1 MNPPL
6 EPQPRQ
12 RRDSVRHQAR
22 LDWETHSTL
31 EARGD
36 SAVRHAVGITHTQG
50 WTIDPTI
57 PDRPHL
63 VHMLVAPELLQH
75 VQAAAGAYG
84 ASVAAW
90 LRQAM
95 RQVSLE
101 DFPPRWRAEET
112 AIRSHESSYFHRKF
126 GLGLDEM
133 TSRKL
138 EALTQTFNRSA
149 AEIIRQLMA
158 QARPEDFPRS
168 WHVSV
173 GEPRQENDA

>member
-57 PDRPHL
+57 SDRPHL
-63 VHMLVAPELLQH
+63 MHLLVAPEMLQQ
-75 VQAAAGAYG
+75 VQEAADGYG
-84 ASVAAW
+84 TSVAAW
-90 LRQAM
+90 LRHAM
-95 RQVSLE
+95 RQVRVPI
-101 DFPPRWRAEET
+101 FRRVGTPKRQPPGRMSPSMTNDGFSSASILT
-112 AIRSHESSYFHRKF
+112 VIRS
-126 GLGLDEM
+126 
-133 TSRKL
+133 SR
-138 EALTQTFNRSA
+138 RSC
-149 AEIIRQLMA
+149 
-158 QARPEDFPRS
+158 
-168 WHVSV
+168 
-173 GEPRQENDA
+173 